1 MKKLLIL
8 AAAVFALGTSTVS
21 ADNDRPISVSELPE
35 KAQQFIRQYFPNEK
49 VSFAK
54 MERELFDTTYEVIF
68 TSSSKVEFLKNG
80 DWKEV
85 DCKYSTVPAAIIPQQ
100 IAQYVSQ
107 YYPDTSVVQIDRDKR
122 DYEVKLTN
130 GLELTFDLK
139 FNLIDIDD

>member
-35 KAQQFIRQYFPNEK
+35 KAQQFIRQHFPNEK

-68 TSSSKVEFLKNG
+68 TSGKKVEFYRNG
-80 DWKEV
+80 DWKDV
-85 DCKYSTVPAAIIPQQ
+85 DCRYATVPAGIVPAPIM
-100 IAQYVSQ
+100 AKARELYGDVA
-107 YYPDTSVVQIDRDKR
+107 VLEIDRDKR
-122 DYEVKLTN
+122 NYEVKLTN
-130 GLELTFDLK
+130 GLELTFDLRY
-139 FNLIDIDD
+139 NLLDIDD

>member
-35 KAQQFIRQYFPNEK
+35 KAQQFI
-49 VSFAK
+49 SFAK